1 MTISDFGWTGPWSE
15 RPATEFTLQADAGCT
30 GFRGD
35 PAGPPI
41 SIGGEL
47 GEYMGGVW
55 AAYGALALHRRVSN
69 GGPGGHLDMSMLEAI
84 TLMQSGEWL
93 HSQLLA
99 VPPVKR
105 SVEVPS
111 IEPAKDGY
119 VGISMVTGQQ
129 WLDFAAM
136 VDCPEF
142 TEIPQLRFQIGRW
155 DYRDWIRER
164 IDPWMRE
171 RTVAEIV
178 ELGQLFRLP
187 LAPLGNGATIPEMD
201 HLQARGVYVDNPA
214 GFRQPRAPWL
224 MSVAA
229 PGPGPRAPGDRRCGR
244 RLPLGAKGTAR
255 PTRQAGTAAGRFA
268 GRRFHRVLGW
278 ARRRRIRWPPSAPTS
293 SRSSRSSGRTA
304 SAIPAGCAPTS
315 TTGGSTAGSSTR

>member
-1 MTISDFGWTGPWSE
+1 
-15 RPATEFTLQADAGCT
+15 
-30 GFRGD
+30 
-35 PAGPPI
+35 
-41 SIGGEL
+41 
-47 GEYMGGVW
+47 
-55 AAYGALALHRRVSN
+55 
-69 GGPGGHLDMSMLEAI
+69 MSMLEAI

-93 HSQLLA
+93 HSQLLP

-142 TEIPQLRFQIGRW
+142 TEIPALRFQIGRW

-187 LAPLGNGATIPEMD
+187 LAPLGNGSTIPEMD

-224 MSVAA
+224 MSVAQQA
-229 PGPGPRAPGDRRCGR
+229 PVRAAPAIGDADGDSLWEARESV
-244 RLPLGAKGTAR
+244 R
-255 PTRQAGTAAGRFA
+255 PTQQAGPPLAAVCGSSISPRS
-268 GRRFHRVLGW
+268 GLGP
-278 ARRRRIRWPPSAPTS
+278 RRRIRWPPSAQTS

-315 TTGGSTAGSSTR
+315 MTGGSTAGSSTR